1 MLDLLFILVPIGLV
15 IAFISI
21 KSIINFM
28 KIEPIYEMPAS
39 QSEGTHVSLFP
50 LILCIF
56 GIVLGIHAILVGL
69 ILPMAL

>member
-39 QSEGTHVSLFP
+39 QSEG
-50 LILCIF
+50 IF
-56 GIVLGIHAILVGL
+56 VIKNEDVYEIWLSGKKYKIASV
-69 ILPMAL
+69 M